1 MNFTTIGSIFD
12 EAENEFEPQEM
23 KEPVE
28 FIGNFAHSKSRKCEN
43 LITEAATIL
52 EEYGWR
58 NEFAMYY
65 HKDKTQVRL
74 YLRMDYVASCYLDGT
89 WDNIKE
95 RIPYIIPLLLA
106 TIELRQEK
114 NLGVI
119 WIDRQVTKLD
129 WSKPEGSMN
138 V

>member
-28 FIGNFAHSKSRKCEN
+28 FIGNFAHSKSHKCEN

-74 YLRMDYVASCYLDGT
+74 YLRMAYVYLDGT
-89 WDNIKE
+89 WENIKE
-95 RIPYIIPLLLA
+95 RIPYIIPLILA
-106 TIELRQEK
+106 TI
-114 NLGVI
+114 
-119 WIDRQVTKLD
+119 
-129 WSKPEGSMN
+129 
-138 V
+138 

>member
-58 NEFAMYY
+58 NEFAYDIY
-65 HKDKTQVRL
+65 SRKHPTNWF
-74 YLRMDYVASCYLDGT
+74 YLTFR
-89 WDNIKE
+89 
-95 RIPYIIPLLLA
+95 
-106 TIELRQEK
+106 
-114 NLGVI
+114 
-119 WIDRQVTKLD
+119 
-129 WSKPEGSMN
+129 
-138 V
+138 